1 MQTIVKRG
9 QKIILVGNL
18 KALAKIEAALEQY
31 SLGHYGLKGK
41 ENQTWLDLSKTTK
54 C

>member
-18 KALAKIEAALEQY
+18 KALAKVEAALEVWNNIP
-31 SLGHYGLKGK
+31 LG
-41 ENQTWLDLSKTTK
+41 TMA
-54 C
+54 